1 MAIFDDVVVNAK
13 SAAQAVTK
21 KAGELYDLSKLRIT
35 LSGLRS
41 DMNKQLLALGEAVYN
56 NEPAEEIEE
65 LRAAVDETKQRIDE
79 VEKILASVRNTVVC
93 PKCGEKLAKNAQ
105 FCFMCGTPIPSEKNV
120 CPDCGE
126 EITGSGKFCSNCG
139 KAVDEDK

>member
-56 NEPAEEIEE
+56 NEPEEE
-65 LRAAVDETKQRIDE
+65 LAE

-93 PKCGEKLAKNAQ
+93 PKCGEKLQKNAQ
-105 FCFMCGTPIPSEKNV
+105 YCFMCGTPIPDKKVV

-139 KAVDEDK
+139 KAVADEKTDD